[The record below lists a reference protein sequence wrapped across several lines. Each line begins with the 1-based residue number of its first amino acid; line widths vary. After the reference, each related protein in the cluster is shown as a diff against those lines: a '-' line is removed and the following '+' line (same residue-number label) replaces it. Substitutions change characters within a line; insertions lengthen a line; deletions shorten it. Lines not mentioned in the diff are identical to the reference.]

1 VRRHWQHVE
10 CRIGRLLSVVVVLG
24 LVRTGAAAPLVDLA
38 ALADLVSESPLA
50 IAGYPLP
57 LVSPPADTGEGLV
70 GPALFLS
77 DGFHPGTVPQ
87 GIIANAFLQSVAD
100 GYGIDTAAYRISDQ
114 ELVARAG
121 LARPSGETYINAR
134 RFVRLT
140 PEPRTAQFVAV
151 FGGIWL
157 LTAVAQRSRRR
168 RAVRARPGVSAP
180 S

>member
-1 VRRHWQHVE
+1 
-10 CRIGRLLSVVVVLG
+10 
-24 LVRTGAAAPLVDLA
+24 
-38 ALADLVSESPLA
+38 
-50 IAGYPLP
+50 
-57 LVSPPADTGEGLV
+57 V

-87 GIIANAFLQSVAD
+87 GIIANAFLQSVTDAYD
-100 GYGIDTAAYRISDQ
+100 IDTAAYRISDQ

-121 LARPSGETYINAR
+121 LARPAGETYINAR

-140 PEPRTAQFVAV
+140 PEPRTVQFVVV

-157 LTAVAQRSRRR
+157 LTAVAQRRR
-168 RAVRARPGVSAP
+168 RATRARLRASAP